1 MMMALHVS
9 EAQGAVAPR
18 MRESR
23 GRVVVESGAAVT
35 LPCVAQGHPPPSYR
49 LVQPYPPPSLPLPL
63 PLPAVPFHDV

>member
-1 MMMALHVS
+1 MHVS

-18 MRESR
+18 MRESG

-49 LVQPYPPPSLPLPL
+49 LVVAPAITPSRYT
-63 PLPAVPFHDV
+63 PFTTCD